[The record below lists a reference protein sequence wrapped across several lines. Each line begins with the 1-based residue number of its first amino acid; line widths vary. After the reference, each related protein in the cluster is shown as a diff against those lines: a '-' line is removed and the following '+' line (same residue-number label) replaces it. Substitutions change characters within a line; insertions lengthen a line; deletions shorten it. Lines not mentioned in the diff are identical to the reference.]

1 MIKVSIIVPVYNAEK
16 FLRQCLESI
25 QAQTLQ
31 DIEVILINDGS
42 DDDSIKICQEFVDKD
57 ARFFLYTQ
65 ENQGAGVAR
74 DNGISLAKGEYIGFV
89 DSDDWIEPE
98 TFEKMYSA
106 AMSYSVDVVRCN
118 TVMHKGKQTEIRWNP
133 PCCNRFISPDEI
145 CKEIIPLLIAPKNEK
160 EYNNRLL
167 RGCVCNIFKRKIIL
181 QNNIH
186 FTKLKSG
193 EDVLFTIENLL
204 VSNGLVILP
213 EHFYH
218 YMFYNNDS
226 LSKSSSSI
234 DLKQRNELR
243 TRMKDLVINTV
254 GFNEIEKRWKQEDR
268 RLIYLDVRIIAVYSS
283 GETVREKIKKLK
295 SLLDSTECRVA
306 FSDEISKELPFQMYI
321 LYWLIK
327 NKMAKVLYWLV
338 RIKFKGEIKK

>member
-1 MIKVSIIVPVYNAEK
+1 M
-16 FLRQCLESI
+16 
-25 QAQTLQ
+25 
-31 DIEVILINDGS
+31 
-42 DDDSIKICQEFVDKD
+42 
-57 ARFFLYTQ
+57 
-65 ENQGAGVAR
+65 
-74 DNGISLAKGEYIGFV
+74 
-89 DSDDWIEPE
+89 
-98 TFEKMYSA
+98 
-106 AMSYSVDVVRCN
+106 
-118 TVMHKGKQTEIRWNP
+118 
-133 PCCNRFISPDEI
+133 
-145 CKEIIPLLIAPKNEK
+145 
-160 EYNNRLL
+160 
-167 RGCVCNIFKRKIIL
+167 
-181 QNNIH
+181 
-186 FTKLKSG
+186 
-193 EDVLFTIENLL
+193 
-204 VSNGLVILP
+204 P

-243 TRMKDLVINTV
+243 ARMKDLVINTV

-283 GETVREKIKKLK
+283 GETAREKIKKLK

>member
-160 EYNNRLL
+160 EYN
-167 RGCVCNIFKRKIIL
+167 
-181 QNNIH
+181 
-186 FTKLKSG
+186 
-193 EDVLFTIENLL
+193 LL

-283 GETVREKIKKLK
+283 GETAREKIKKLK